1 MDEVYLDNSATTKP
15 KSEVIEAMMEPLT
28 DVYGNPS
35 SLHNMGV
42 EAEKLIK
49 QARRD
54 LAKFIKADEREI
66 IFTSGGTEANNL
78 AIRGTLNALQ
88 RYGNQI
94 ITTKIEHSSVL
105 DTLKELEKEGW
116 EVTYLDVDKKG
127 RLDLKQL
134 QKAVSENTVLVSI
147 MQVNS
152 EVGTIQPIAE
162 VEKIINE
169 YRDGRLYLHVDGVQ
183 ALGKLEL
190 DVNKLNID
198 LLSLSSHKIHGPK
211 GVGALYIDEDIRLKP
226 QLITGG
232 GQEMDYRGGTENVP
246 GIVGFG
252 RAAELI
258 MDSFKEDIIH
268 MEQLKEK
275 LAQGII
281 DNLEGVQINGPEPKD
296 GVSHILNVSFRGL
309 KGEVLIHALEEKN
322 IYAST
327 GSACSSKNPEPSH
340 VLQAMEL
347 DDEAMEG
354 AVRFSLSSEN
364 TMEEID
370 YVIDVLA
377 EIVPELRKI
386 IG

>member
-15 KSEVIEAMMEPLT
+15 KFEVIEAMMEPLT

-35 SLHNMGV
+35 SLHSMGV

-49 QARRD
+49 QARRS
-54 LAKFIKADEREI
+54 LAKVIKADEREI

-78 AIRGTLNALQ
+78 AIKGTLNALQ

-94 ITTKIEHSSVL
+94 ITTKVEHSSVL
-105 DTLKELEKEGW
+105 DTLKELEEKGW
-116 EVTYLDVDKKG
+116 EVVYLDVDKRG
-127 RLDLKQL
+127 RVDLKQL
-134 QKAVSENTVLVSI
+134 EEAVSENTVLVSI

-152 EVGTIQPIAE
+152 EVGTVQPIAE

-169 YRDGRLYLHVDGVQ
+169 YRDSRLYLHVDGVQ

-190 DVNKLNID
+190 DVNRPNID

-211 GVGALYIDEDIRLKP
+211 GVGALYIDKDIRLKP
-226 QLITGG
+226 QLTGG
-232 GQEMDYRGGTENVP
+232 GQEMEYRGGTENVP

-252 RAAELI
+252 RAADLI
-258 MDSFKEDIIH
+258 RDGFKEDTFY
-268 MEQLKEK
+268 MKQLKER
-275 LAQGII
+275 LAEGII
-281 DNLEGVQINGPEPKD
+281 DNFKGVQINGPEPKD
-296 GVSHILNVSFRGL
+296 GVSHILNLSFRGL

-327 GSACSSKNPEPSH
+327 GSACSSKTPDPSH
-340 VLQAMEL
+340 VLQAMDL

-354 AVRFSLSSEN
+354 AIRFSLSSEN
-364 TMEEID
+364 TKKEID
-370 YVIDVLA
+370 YVIDVLT
-377 EIVPELRKI
+377 EVVPELRKI